1 MDNQTN
7 PGSKDIE
14 IINPTIQILEGHKK
28 SALAWQ
34 ERRHTDWEDNY
45 LLYRDKVVVNRLTQR
60 QSVNV
65 PLMKTS
71 IKTALKDV
79 DDPPML
85 YFESLDNDKDKE
97 ILYNEYFKYTADCNN
112 LPIKDIVDKKQVFLY
127 GRSFK
132 KLNIVNGKF
141 VFEILD
147 PHDVLVDRYV
157 DPTNLDTARY
167 VCHQHIFKPLS
178 SLEEN
183 ESYDKEAVTRLKMY
197 MASKAGLIKADENL
211 ATLRDR
217 NNRMKEMGVADIDNP
232 VLGETYIELNEH
244 YLQKWNDKTKED
256 EYWLIVTA
264 EGMEVLLDETLE
276 SVIGKTKDNYWR
288 YHLPLVTWG
297 DDVERTDFWSDG
309 MADTIRTPNK
319 ILNSWISQLVEN
331 RTLRNFGMNFY
342 NATIEGF
349 TPQTYEPEP
358 GGWYGL
364 PGKPSDVYQR
374 IDIPDLSEAIDE
386 MNFVMQLA
394 EKASAATSIQ
404 QGVTPERKITLGE
417 VEILMANA
425 SERIKAMSIFYT
437 TSWKEFGEKYDKM
450 LEATSELLDG
460 VTLYKKGL
468 YDDNLYPRD
477 VAPQDWKT
485 KLGYSVKVMSKSE
498 KEDNEMTAIQKINA
512 VGNFFPGN
520 SPLIDILHKKLL
532 EFAALTPDE
541 IQTVLDFEKTK
552 PTMTQGLIGDNNA
565 PPIQTT
571 TNGAQIAAPTPA
583 VNNL

>member
-1 MDNQTN
+1 MDYQTN
-7 PGSKDIE
+7 PDSKSVE
-14 IINPTIQILEGHKK
+14 IINPTISILNGHK
-28 SALAWQ
+28 SDAFDWQ
-34 ERRHTDWEDNY
+34 ERRHADWLDNY
-45 LLYRDKVVVNRLTQR
+45 LLYRDKIVINRLTQR

-85 YFESLDNDKDKE
+85 FFESLDNDKDKE
-97 ILYNEYFKYTADCNN
+97 IIYNEYFKHCADYNN

-157 DPTNLDTARY
+157 DPTDLDTARY

-178 SLEEN
+178 SLSEN
-183 ESYDKEAVTRLKMY
+183 ESYDKEAVNRLKSY
-197 MASKAGLIKADENL
+197 MATKAGLIKADSNL
-211 ATLRDR
+211 ATVRDR
-217 NNRMKEMGVADIDNP
+217 NERMQKMGVPDVDNP
-232 VLGETYIELNEH
+232 VLGEAYIELNEH
-244 YLQKWNDKTKED
+244 YLQKWNEKTKED
-256 EYWLIVTA
+256 EFWLIVTA
-264 EGMEVLLDETLE
+264 EGQEVLLEEALE
-276 SVIGKTKDNYWR
+276 DVIGKTKDNFWR
-288 YHLPLVTWG
+288 YHLPIVTWG

-364 PGKPSDVYQR
+364 PGKPSDVYQKV
-374 IDIPDLSEAIDE
+374 DIPDLSESIDE
-386 MNFVMQLA
+386 MNFVLQLA

-404 QGVTPERKITLGE
+404 QGASQERKITLGE

-425 SERIKAMSIFYT
+425 SERIKAMSVFYT
-437 TSWKEFGEKYDKM
+437 SSWKEFGLKYAKM
-450 LEATSELLDG
+450 LEAAPDLLDG

-468 YDDNLYPRD
+468 FNDELYPRD
-477 VAPQDWKT
+477 VSPKDWQSKA
-485 KLGYSVKVMSKSE
+485 GYSVKVLSKSE
-498 KEDNEMTAIQKINA
+498 KEDSEMEGIQKINA
-512 VGNFFPGN
+512 IGNFFPGN
-520 SPLIDILHKKLL
+520 TPLIEILHKKLL
-532 EFAALTPDE
+532 EFGGLTPDE
-541 IQTVLDFEKTK
+541 MQAVLDFEKQK
-552 PTMTQGLIGDNNA
+552 STMTQGLIGDNNA
-565 PPIQTT
+565 PPIQPT

-583 VNNL
+583 VNIL